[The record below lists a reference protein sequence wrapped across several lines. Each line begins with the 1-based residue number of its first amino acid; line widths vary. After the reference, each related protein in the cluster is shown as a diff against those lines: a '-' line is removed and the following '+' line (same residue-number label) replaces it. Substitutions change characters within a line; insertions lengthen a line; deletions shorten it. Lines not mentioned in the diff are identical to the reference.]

1 MPIRITGL
9 TSGLDTEAIISALV
23 SSYNYKTNK
32 YKKAQTKLSWKQD
45 AWKTLNTKIYSLY
58 SSVGSMK
65 LSTAYNLKLT
75 TASDPTKATVKAGN
89 NAPTGTQQL
98 NILKV
103 AQAGYLTGA
112 QLSSKTTTSTTL
124 AELGYTGGDAKINLT
139 KGDGTTKEI
148 TDTGIDCW

>member
-1 MPIRITGL
+1 MRG
-9 TSGLDTEAIISALV
+9 
-23 SSYNYKTNK
+23 N
-32 YKKAQTKLSWKQD
+32 
-45 AWKTLNTKIYSLY
+45 LY

-65 LSTAYNLKLT
+65 LSTAYNLKST
-75 TASDPTKATVKAGN
+75 TVSDSTKATVKAGN

-112 QLSSKTTTSTTL
+112 QLSNSTTTSTTL

-148 TDTGIDCW
+148 TLTQGSTVGDVIASLKMPVSVQTMMQQIIVSSLAQRIPEKITILP